1 MKKNKLLV
9 PALTL
14 LAGITLAGS
23 ISGTIAWYQYSTR
36 ANGAYL
42 GMSGG
47 TIGNLQLRLNGGE
60 WLTRLTKNDIAS
72 YLAASTEQ
80 YGSAV
85 KPITSGNMDKD
96 DAIPA
101 NFYRNPIAGAGEYAK
116 WEKAD
121 ETNYVSLPLEL
132 RFVEN
137 NGSGANNLAKDVYLS
152 DLYIAADD
160 ANVAAGKKDLSDAI
174 RFHIASDDGVNQINR
189 LISKKGETIATEGK
203 LDLDGD
209 DEIDQAYTLDKYGF
223 KDGSVLEDVV
233 YGEGEQ
239 KAYAAKVDG
248 GILAGTNDDNLGLKD
263 LELNGA
269 SKSIGKTLASNSE
282 YLQVV
287 ITIWVEGWQE
297 FADSP
302 IWDVDYIGSQFDIG
316 FEFATDIK

>member
-1 MKKNKLLV
+1 MKKNKLIV

-60 WLTRLTKNDIAS
+60 WLTRLTKNDISS
-72 YLAASTEQ
+72 YLAANNLGQ
-80 YGSAV
+80 AV

-96 DAIPA
+96 DAVPA
-101 NFYRNPIAGAGEYAK
+101 NFYRNPIFGRGEYSK

-121 ETNYVSLPLEL
+121 ETNYISLPLEL

-137 NGSGANNLAKDVYLS
+137 NGSGENNIAKDVYLS
-152 DLYIAADD
+152 DLYIAADV
-160 ANVAAGKKDLSDAI
+160 ANGTEKKDLSDAI
-174 RFHIASDDGVNQINR
+174 RFHVASDDGTNQINR
-189 LISKKGETIATEGK
+189 LISKQGGSIDTNGK

-209 DEIDQAYTLDKYGF
+209 GNLDQVYEGNKYGF
-223 KDGSVLEDVV
+223 GENNNLVDVE

-239 KAYAAKVDG
+239 VAYAAKVED
-248 GILAGTNDDNLGLKD
+248 GILVKTNDED
-263 LELNGA
+263 LDLDELEFNGA
-269 SKSIGKTLASNSE
+269 SKSIGKTLASSSE
-282 YLQVV
+282 YLKVN

-297 FADSP
+297 FANSP
-302 IWDVDYIGSQFDIG
+302 IWDANYIDSQFDIG
-316 FEFATDIK
+316 FEFATDID